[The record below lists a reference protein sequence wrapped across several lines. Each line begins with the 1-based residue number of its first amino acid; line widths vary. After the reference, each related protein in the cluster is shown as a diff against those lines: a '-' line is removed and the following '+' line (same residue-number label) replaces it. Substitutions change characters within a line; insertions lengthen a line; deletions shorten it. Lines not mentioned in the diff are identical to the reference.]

1 VGTDAVLLV
10 PPSQR
15 QRQQQQVAAAADQ
28 SKEQED
34 KEQEDAQQ
42 AVQGVAGQ
50 QQGALGDREGGV
62 AQGFNVPVLAPV
74 GWLAGQAGRLLGS
87 LWRR

>member
-1 VGTDAVLLV
+1 M

-34 KEQEDAQQ
+34 AQQ
-42 AVQGVAGQ
+42 AAQGVAGQ
-50 QQGALGDREGGV
+50 QQGALGDREGSV